1 MADVRPHLLSVEG
14 RSPVAETHL
23 AICWES
29 IGGKRHAWDFLYLFA
44 KKQNGASAD
53 LTGRFCFLLHVS
65 ARISGT
71 EQKKSTDKGAMKNR
85 DSLGTPILGCSLQW
99 TG

>member
-53 LTGRFCFLLHVS
+53 LTGRFSFACFCPYF
-65 ARISGT
+65 RDRT
-71 EQKKSTDKGAMKNR
+71 EEINR
-85 DSLGTPILGCSLQW
+85 QRSYEKHAVRTEEDRSKMAENLG
-99 TG
+99 